1 MTESRYKETK
11 TEVKM
16 EKLDPRRRPQSE
28 RERESESPSLNI
40 RLRLHWSRL
49 EAQ

>member
-11 TEVKM
+11 TEAKM

-28 RERESESPSLNI
+28 RERESEPPSLNI
-40 RLRLHWSRL
+40 NNL
-49 EAQ
+49 